1 MAQDAIF
8 DRVGLEQPHKC
19 SWAAALF
26 HTNMSKKSTQHKK
39 GSDKNSTH
47 HELSVSGEDFLVY
60 WCFVFLF
67 HTDKALLESTLMS
80 DQKFLSHESRLKGTD
95 RQQYYTNRSF
105 VHNSLVRPV

>member
-1 MAQDAIF
+1 MAQDVIF

-26 HTNMSKKSTQHKK
+26 HTNMSKKSTRHKK
-39 GSDKNSTH
+39 GSDKNST

-67 HTDKALLESTLMS
+67 HTGKALLESTLMS